1 MLEKNDNFIYESLKK
16 FNCNDYWNNN
26 FSISCFLSKISKELK
41 DCYSLGTEE
50 IKINLYN
57 IGIIKI
63 KFLIY
68 SLLRSF
74 RFMHM

>member
-1 MLEKNDNFIYESLKK
+1 MIILSTNRL
-16 FNCNDYWNNN
+16 NNLIAMIIGIIT
-26 FSISCFLSKISKELK
+26 SQSVVLSKTSQGLK